1 MPVIEFT
8 RDHMREVSVQ
18 SVSLLSQLC
27 QEELTC
33 PSEELPQQ
41 MENPGE
47 DMGRWQ
53 KPVRSGRAER
63 RRGCVIF

>member
-8 RDHMREVSVQ
+8 RDHMRERCQSSL

-47 DMGRWQ
+47 DMGRDGE
-53 KPVRSGRAER
+53 VAEASEKWE
-63 RRGCVIF
+63 G

>member
-47 DMGRWQ
+47 DMGRDGE
-53 KPVRSGRAER
+53 VAEASEKWE
-63 RRGCVIF
+63 G